1 MVGGKAANAPPTG
14 FPVNCSCMA
23 AICGLSHHRGAVSD
37 TAVQPTG
44 CNDGAKHSAVE
55 NRIQFDPIHVKR
67 FELAVRTSR
76 EACRIHSGQ
85 NGRIAV
91 KHHHRPET
99 QEHIA
104 LAVMTREAKQI
115 TALIAGL
122 RKSARDIDRQRHQAD
137 VAQKRAL
144 DVRRTNLMATISA
157 LEDRV
162 SALQGLIR
170 LDRPYVAHRMH

>member
-1 MVGGKAANAPPTG
+1 MVGGAANAPPTAV
-14 FPVNCSCMA
+14 PANCSCMA
-23 AICGLSHHRGAVSD
+23 AICGLGHHPAGAARD
-37 TAVQPTG
+37 TAVQPSG
-44 CNDGAKHSAVE
+44 CNDGAEHSAVE
-55 NRIQFDPIHVKR
+55 NRIQFDPIHINR
-67 FELAVRTSR
+67 LELAVITSS
-76 EACRIHSGQ
+76 EACWIHSGQ

-122 RKSARDIDRQRHQAD
+122 RRSARDIDQQRQQVD
-137 VAQKRAL
+137 VALRPAL
-144 DVRRTNLMATISA
+144 DVRRTNLMATITA

>member
-1 MVGGKAANAPPTG
+1 MVGKAANAPPTA

-23 AICGLSHHRGAVSD
+23 AICGLGHHRAERPEKPPFNLQD
-37 TAVQPTG
+37 AMTARSTLRS
-44 CNDGAKHSAVE
+44 K
-55 NRIQFDPIHVKR
+55 NRIQFDPIHVKQL
-67 FELAVRTSR
+67 ELAVITSR
-76 EACRIHSGQ
+76 EVCCIHSGQ

-104 LAVMTREAKQI
+104 MAVMTKEAEQI
-115 TALIAGL
+115 TTLIASL
-122 RKSARDIDRQRHQAD
+122 RKSARDIDKQRRQAD
-137 VAQKRAL
+137 VVLRRAL
-144 DVRRTNLMATISA
+144 DVRRNNLMATITA

-162 SALQGLIR
+162 SAIQGLIR

>member
-1 MVGGKAANAPPTG
+1 
-14 FPVNCSCMA
+14 
-23 AICGLSHHRGAVSD
+23 
-37 TAVQPTG
+37 
-44 CNDGAKHSAVE
+44 
-55 NRIQFDPIHVKR
+55 
-67 FELAVRTSR
+67 
-76 EACRIHSGQ
+76 
-85 NGRIAV
+85 V